1 MVERTDYRL
10 DRFRIVGL
18 VLMFIAL
25 VETALAVSGPFQLET
40 PDIRDVPFFLL
51 IGATYLLGL
60 RLVAPRLRFRR
71 RQVDRLFLSTE
82 LILALGLLL
91 FFFSYIFA
99 ANANMDYVQRFM
111 ESGGNLELAI
121 DTSTERA
128 IAGVRYLPFIGA
140 FLMLHLYLSLRLK
153 RFGMLL
159 MLVSVALTVLS
170 FPSAVNVGG
179 IGILGWVSLTP
190 LIYTLWRS
198 NYWNILFYG
207 ITYGVLATLLSN
219 YWLGTFSLVSLLA
232 VVIIFLGFY
241 TVFMVPFG
249 AVVLILRRSSAGV
262 RIFVTAAAWAVF
274 ELFRSTGFLGY
285 PWVLVAHSQYANLP
299 LIQISEI
306 FGVWGVS
313 FLVVLV
319 GAVLAELGA
328 PLIMDPMVRTS
339 ASRRRQTGLTPAV
352 SSQELSPRDGRAGRR
367 LRDILGRL
375 NPNLKSSAGVVLLFL
390 LAAHLYGAAVLF
402 FESRYPPADEVV
414 RVALIQQNSDPRK
427 HEYERTFDSLKEL
440 TNNALEQEPD
450 IVVWS
455 ETAFVPNIRRWGEE
469 DPKRYR
475 LARLVREFRA
485 YQESIETWL
494 LTGNDDYRR
503 VLDEEGRE
511 VERLNYNAAVL
522 FDEEGRRVETYHKIK
537 LVPFTEHFPYQEQFP
552 LIYEMLEDFDVYFWE
567 QGDERTVFQHPKF
580 TFSTPICF
588 EDVFPNEVR
597 QFVLSGAEVILNI
610 TNDYWSLTEVQ
621 AKQHFVASLF
631 RSVENRRPLLR
642 ATASGVTS
650 HVDPYGRVVAS
661 RPQYSEEY
669 LVTDVPVSHDRRF
682 TPYSR
687 LGDWFP
693 RGAGIF
699 VLLVVL
705 TRLVKSVTRHLR
717 ERRVMRE
724 ERNG

>member
-10 DRFRIVGL
+10 DRFRIAGL
-18 VLMFIAL
+18 ILMFIAL
-25 VETALAVSGPFQLET
+25 VETALVVSGPFPLET
-40 PDIRDVPFFLL
+40 PDILDVPFFLL
-51 IGATYLLGL
+51 IGASYLVGL

-71 RQVDRLFLSTE
+71 AQIDRLFFLTE
-82 LILALGLLL
+82 AVLALGLLL
-91 FFFSYIFA
+91 FFFDYIFA
-99 ANANMDYVQRFM
+99 ANANMDYVQRFI
-111 ESGGNLELAI
+111 ESGGNLDLAI

-128 IAGVRYLPFIGA
+128 IAAARYLPFVA
-140 FLMLHLYLSLRLK
+140 TFLLLHLYLALRLR

-159 MLVSVALTVLS
+159 TLLSVALTVLS
-170 FPSAVNVGG
+170 FPSAVNLGG
-179 IGILGWVSLTP
+179 IGILGWISLTP
-190 LIYTLWRS
+190 LIYALWRS
-198 NYWNILFYG
+198 SYGNILFYG

-219 YWLGTFSLVSLLA
+219 YWLGTFSLVSLAA

-249 AVVLILRRSSAGV
+249 GVVLLLRGSRPGIRV
-262 RIFVTAAAWAVF
+262 FVTAAAWALF

-299 LIQISEI
+299 LIQISEV

-313 FLVVLV
+313 FLIVL
-319 GAVLAELGA
+319 LGA
-328 PLIMDPMVRTS
+328 LLSELAAPLLMDPLIRHSP
-339 ASRRRQTGLTPAV
+339 SRRARMRIPAEPTGGAGGG
-352 SSQELSPRDGRAGRR
+352 LSA
-367 LRDILGRL
+367 LLGRL
-375 NPNLKSSAGVVLLFL
+375 SPNLKSTAGVVLLFVL
-390 LAAHLYGAAVLF
+390 GAYLYGGVVLLLDN
-402 FESRYPPADEVV
+402 RYPPADDVA

-427 HEYERTFDSLKEL
+427 HEYERTFESLKEL
-440 TNNALEQEPD
+440 TNNALEEEPD

-475 LARLVREFRA
+475 LARLVREFRE

-503 VLDEEGRE
+503 LLDEEGRE
-511 VERLNYNAAVL
+511 LERLNYNAAVL
-522 FDEEGRRVETYHKIK
+522 FDRQGRRVETYHKIK
-537 LVPFTEHFPYQEQFP
+537 LVPFTEHFPYEDEFP
-552 LIYEMLEDFDVYFWE
+552 LIYEMLQDFDVHFWE
-567 QGDERTVFQHPKF
+567 PGDERTVFEHPKF

-597 QFVLSGAEVILNI
+597 QFVLAGAEVILNI

-631 RSVENRRPLLR
+631 RAVENRRPLLR

-650 HVDPYGRVVAS
+650 HVDPYGRIIAT

-669 LVTDVPVSHDRRF
+669 LVTDVPISHERRL
-682 TPYSR
+682 TAYAR

-693 RGAGIF
+693 QAAGF
-699 VLLVVL
+699 FLLVVVL
-705 TRLVKSVTRHLR
+705 TSLV
-717 ERRVMRE
+717 RRGRGWLQARRRRGRE
-724 ERNG
+724 ETPEDHPQS